1 MLRSLPFFLPL
12 LLLAGITACDAPA
25 APPEDNATTETVNAS
40 ANPEAGGENLRP
52 INSEEARIATALMA
66 APAASR
72 DGAKVIGYDEAGELV
87 TLREGTN
94 EFICLADDPRQDGF
108 SAACYHQDLE
118 PFMARGR
125 ELRAEGKSAQEIF
138 AMREEEVKGK
148 NLAMAP
154 TGATLHIYYG
164 DGTQYDPETGEVDG
178 ARYRYVVYMPYATA
192 ESSGLPESP
201 VAPNHPWIMDPGTHR
216 AHIMISPLAGAE

>member
-1 MLRSLPFFLPL
+1 MKKLLPYSFCF
-12 LLLAGITACDAPA
+12 LLLAGLAACDAPET
-25 APPEDNATTETVNAS
+25 PPEENPTTETVNAS
-40 ANPEAGGENLRP
+40 ANPEAVNENLRP
-52 INSEEARIATALMA
+52 IDTEEARIATALMA
-66 APAASR
+66 APEASR
-72 DGAKVIGYDEAGELV
+72 DGAKVIGYDDAGELV

-108 SAACYHQDLE
+108 SAACYHKDLE

-125 ELRAEGKSAQEIF
+125 ELRAEGKNAQEIF
-138 AMREEEVKGK
+138 AMREDEVKAK

-154 TGATLHIYYG
+154 MGSTLHIYYG
-164 DGTQYDPETGEVDG
+164 DGTDYDPETGEVDG

-192 ESSGLPESP
+192 ESTGLPESP

-216 AHIMISPLAGAE
+216 AHIMISPLAGEK

>member
-1 MLRSLPFFLPL
+1 MTQLFPYCLCLF
-12 LLLAGITACDAPA
+12 LLAGLSACDG
-25 APPEDNATTETVNAS
+25 PEPTPEENPTTETVNAS
-40 ANPEAGGENLRP
+40 ANPEAANENLRP
-52 INSEEARIATALMA
+52 IDSEEARIATALLA
-66 APAASR
+66 APEASR

-87 TLREGTN
+87 TLREGSN

-108 SAACYHQDLE
+108 SAACYHKDLE

-164 DGTQYDPETGEVDG
+164 DGSDYDPATGEVDG
-178 ARYRYVVYMPYATA
+178 AKYRYVVYMPYATA
-192 ESSGLPESP
+192 ESTGLPESP

-216 AHIMISPLAGAE
+216 AHIMISPLAGER